1 MKTVTVAALILIVAI
16 PLFLRRRRL
25 IAAPVRAQ
33 GRRRGRDDRLYDI
46 DDFLT

>member
-16 PLFLRRRRL
+16 PLILRSRALIVAPVRTQSRRRR
-25 IAAPVRAQ
+25 
-33 GRRRGRDDRLYDI
+33 RDDRLYDI